1 MPNQTAKLKLNT
13 FLENEAVNFE
23 DLNENFEKI
32 DGYVICTGSGTRSSA
47 YTEGANSTATW
58 HYKKYSDGT
67 IDMSTKLEFTNLVC
81 NRLPGSGSGSV
92 YRSVTSTVNFPFG
105 TYEIYDVQIHLVS
118 DISSYDNHAWVS
130 NITDRNVTNAL
141 TFRLNSSTNEGS
153 NRSIN
158 RQVYINI
165 KGVLDE

>member
-23 DLNENFEKI
+23 DLNKNFETI
-32 DGYVICTGSGTRSSA
+32 DGYVICTESGTSSSA

-67 IDMSTKLEFTNLVC
+67 IDMSTELEFTNLVC
-81 NRLPGSGSGSV
+81 NRLPGSESV
-92 YRSVTSTVNFPFG
+92 YRSVNSTVNVPFVM
-105 TYEIYDVQIHLVS
+105 YKIYDVQIHLVS

-130 NITDRNVTNAL
+130 NITDRNVTKAL
-141 TFRLNSSTNEGS
+141 TFRLNSSKNEGA

-158 RQVYINI
+158 RRVYINI